1 MILPSTFRS
10 PVFWGK
16 ESFSISFM
24 QDIPLILRVIVL
36 STPSISSKMCCDS
49 MASTGAFKKGA
60 IQRNRVV
67 LFVLYPFSNY
77 SFYIIYNIKSIYI
90 YIKLYL
96 SSDHTK
102 TLVFQRIPRAFPRPL
117 SSVLM
122 MKLEMLIIYIL
133 LHRVTSPLSPL
144 LHFSTN
150 NSQKAMKKI
159 QCTKQNNMLQANL
172 GVIHRTQGMKKQASV
187 HEV

>member
-1 MILPSTFRS
+1 
-10 PVFWGK
+10 
-16 ESFSISFM
+16 M
-24 QDIPLILRVIVL
+24 QDIPLILHVIVL
-36 STPSISSKMCCDS
+36 STPSISSKMCCNS
-49 MASTGAFKKGA
+49 MASTGAIKKGA

-77 SFYIIYNIKSIYI
+77 SFYIIYIILKVYI
-90 YIKLYL
+90 LYIKLHL

-133 LHRVTSPLSPL
+133 LHGVTSPLSPL